1 MTKPKF
7 YNSLVEK
14 FPFTPTA
21 QQDITLQKLADFILE
36 EEKDRVFMLKG
47 YAGTGKTSIIGTL
60 TKSLWKIKMKSV
72 LIAPTGRA
80 AKVMANYSG
89 HQAFTIH
96 RKIYQ
101 PKKSGVKIEF
111 TLQKNRHKDTI
122 FIVDE
127 ASMISDFKDGGN
139 FSTSGALLDDL
150 MEYVYSGRNCKLI
163 FIGDTAQLPPVNM
176 ELSPAL
182 DHNQVSLNYQKEVD
196 HIELTEV
203 VRQQQESGILSN
215 ATDLR
220 NHIRDGFYDTF
231 KFDTQTGDD
240 MTRLIDGDE
249 IMNAIHEA
257 YDNLGHE
264 ETALIVQSNKRANL
278 YNQQIRA
285 RILFR

>member
-111 TLQKNRHKDTI
+111 TLQNNRHTDTI
-122 FIVDE
+122 LIVDE
-127 ASMISDFKDGGN
+127 SSMISDLKY
-139 FSTSGALLDDL
+139 A
-150 MEYVYSGRNCKLI
+150 
-163 FIGDTAQLPPVNM
+163 
-176 ELSPAL
+176 
-182 DHNQVSLNYQKEVD
+182 
-196 HIELTEV
+196 
-203 VRQQQESGILSN
+203 
-215 ATDLR
+215 
-220 NHIRDGFYDTF
+220 
-231 KFDTQTGDD
+231 
-240 MTRLIDGDE
+240 
-249 IMNAIHEA
+249 
-257 YDNLGHE
+257 
-264 ETALIVQSNKRANL
+264 
-278 YNQQIRA
+278 
-285 RILFR
+285 